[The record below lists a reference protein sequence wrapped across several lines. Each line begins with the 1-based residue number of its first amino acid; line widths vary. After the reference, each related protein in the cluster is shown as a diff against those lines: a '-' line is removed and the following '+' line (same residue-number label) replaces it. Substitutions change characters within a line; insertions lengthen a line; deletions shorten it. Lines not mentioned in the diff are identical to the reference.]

1 MKLIVKTSAE
11 GLYRRAGFVFE
22 PGAQKEIEVDE
33 AKAKIIEADPR
44 LVSIRVEPEGNR
56 KK

>member
-11 GLYRRAGFVFE
+11 GLYRRAGFVFA

-44 LVSIRVEPEGNR
+44 LVSIRVEPDNR

>member
-11 GLYRRAGFVFE
+11 GLYRRVGFVFE

-33 AKAKIIEADPR
+33 AKAKIIEADSR